1 MKINILPPEGGG
13 TEIGLRKLCE
23 YLECGQIV
31 STHGVRGTVRLENRC
46 DSPRVL
52 ASLKRMYRKKGD
64 SYTEM
69 TVVSS
74 SVQKNM
80 VLCTFEGVE
89 TVEAAQ
95 ALKGTVLYAAR
106 ADFRLRRGDY
116 FWADI
121 MELPVIDDETGEIY
135 GILSN
140 ILTPGAHQVYVVK
153 RETGEFM
160 IPAVPEFI
168 KEISLG
174 EERPEGIY
182 VKLIEGMIE

>member
-1 MKINILPPEGGG
+1 MRELS
-13 TEIGLRKLCE
+13 E
-23 YLECGQIV
+23 YLECGAIV
-31 STHGVRGTVRLENRC
+31 GTHGVRGTVRLENRC
-46 DSPRVL
+46 DTPKVL
-52 ASLKRMYRKKGD
+52 ASLKRMYIKKG
-64 SYTEM
+64 SVYTEK
-69 TVVSS
+69 TVVHS

-80 VLCTFEGVE
+80 VLTKFEGLD
-89 TVEAAQ
+89 TVEDASAMR
-95 ALKGTVLYAAR
+95 GTVLYAKR
-106 ADFRLRRGDY
+106 EDFKLRRGDY

-121 MELPVIDDETGEIY
+121 MGLPVIDDETGEKY
-135 GILSN
+135 GVLSN

-153 RETGEFM
+153 REEGEFM

>member
-1 MKINILPPEGGG
+1 M
-13 TEIGLRKLCE
+13 RQLCE

-31 STHGVRGTVRLENRC
+31 STHGVKGTVRLENRC
-46 DSPRVL
+46 DSPAVL
-52 ASLKRMYRKKGD
+52 AKLKRMYKKK
-64 SYTEM
+64 
-69 TVVSS
+69 VVSS

-80 VLCTFEGVE
+80 VLCTFEGLDS
-89 TVEAAQ
+89 VEAA
-95 ALKGTVLYAAR
+95 AAMKGTVLYAKR
-106 ADFRLRRGDY
+106 EDFKLRKGDY

-121 MELPVIDDETGEIY
+121 MGLPVIDDETGEVY
-135 GILSN
+135 GTLSN

-153 RETGEFM
+153 REAGDFM

-174 EERPEGIY
+174 EEREEGIY